1 MRPIFN
7 LQFSKSQFKKILC
20 SILILNLIFSSFP
33 FNSFAQTA
41 TDSSLLNQASS
52 SAQTNN
58 TATASSSLNS
68 SSFNDGFLDVSLV
81 PTNNTPSYLSSLV
94 FPSFDTGLP
103 GSANLTTNQNKKW
116 AVALNTKH
124 DFKGDETY
132 QVNINDISPQ
142 NLNAEV
148 FDANGKAVSVNFNKI
163 ATVNGTSIQIL
174 PPKNFKPGK
183 YTLKLTDSS
192 GNVTTQD
199 FTWGVLAINTNKS
212 IYLSSEAL
220 AKEGLPPETANLA
233 MAVLDDKGAM
243 VCDALLRLEIKAP
256 DGQATILS
264 TDNGLIKVNPECQ
277 VHDYTEKPDYQAS
290 YQTSTAGTYNMT
302 LTASIANGVR
312 TITDS
317 FQVQNSVLFDVER
330 QTGTRIFPPAT
341 YPVNFNIKANQ
352 DFKGQIIEYVPNSF
366 TIYSSTNSAAPVFD
380 VKQIATPIKSANGT
394 YSSINLSLPFSG
406 TRMETLGFGDKL
418 LDPQEKDL
426 YAQFGLLGHDGLDF
440 EMPIGTPVYS
450 VDGGTVVMAG
460 GQIYGTTVVIQHSW
474 GRSYYGHLS
483 KVNVAL
489 GQTITKGQEI
499 ALSGNT
505 GITTGP
511 HLHFSIKLNANDPAN
526 GFYGKTDPS
535 LYLGIQSQ
543 PQITAANINDTV
555 KAIVWDIDAKNGET
569 LNLSYAFVAPSVSPQ
584 FYTLGPLSFVE
595 NNNQVV
601 FQEARVWQIAADATT
616 ETFTTSTTWTAPT
629 GVTSVTA
636 EVWGGGGGGGG
647 QNLASDGGGGGGGG
661 AYSKQTAIT
670 VVPGNSYT
678 VTVGSGGTGGT
689 SGCGTT
695 GGDSWFVNTSTVLA
709 KGGVGGCNS
718 TGTPP
723 AGGLGGAA
731 ASGVGGTKFD
741 GGQGEK
747 GKDNANGVGG
757 YGGSSAGT
765 AAGGF
770 SGPQTWSTEIYPT
783 ASTPTG
789 GGDGGDGG
797 AKSANGVAPVSGNGG
812 GGGGSGEGT
821 AMTGGAGA
829 VGKVILTY
837 NKPPNAPT
845 QNSPTQSATDV
856 SVTPTFLMTA
866 TDADTA
872 VDNLSYKVTIYSN
885 SGCTAVVQTND
896 QAVSSTGWTGTNAT
910 CTAAPTACYT
920 SGTQGSFLT
929 QTALSELTQYWWKA
943 SAKDPDGNGSFTDSS
958 TCNSF
963 TTGSA
968 GPTLDQL
975 MRHGAWFS
983 NGAEQPFT
991 F

>member
-511 HLHFSIKLNANDPAN
+511 HLHFSIKLNANDPNN
-526 GFYGKTDPS
+526 GYYGKIDPS
-535 LYLGIQSQ
+535 SYLGLSNNQTVLGTSTIS
-543 PQITAANINDTV
+543 DTI
-555 KAIVWDIDAKNGET
+555 KAIVWNVDVKKGDV
-569 LNLSYAFVAPSVSPQ
+569 LNLSYFFKTPNVSPY
-584 FYTLGPLSFVE
+584 FYTLGPLSFVQ
-595 NNNQVV
+595 NNQVI
-601 FQEARVWQIAADATT
+601 FKEARQWQLANDVVFPVTSYLSNMASAVITG
-616 ETFTTSTTWTAPT
+616 TTSWQVVTSAPAAGDTTTSVTHSNKNAGYYQWKLGASNSTNFGTTAPT
-629 GVTSVTA
+629 VPSGIGFIYDTPLNSTIPTGTWQFTVQTNTSATVNSTEHPTVCVWQVTLSGGSIAASNSIIPCTDGATSLSTAGTTTQTISVSGVAAVSFTASQYLYVEYWEHQSPAGTGKTVSTTITFQTNAGVNNKIVTP
-636 EVWGGGGGGGG
+636 GSSS
-647 QNLASDGGGGGGGG
+647 NLA
-661 AYSKQTAIT
+661 
-670 VVPGNSYT
+670 
-678 VTVGSGGTGGT
+678 
-689 SGCGTT
+689 
-695 GGDSWFVNTSTVLA
+695 
-709 KGGVGGCNS
+709 
-718 TGTPP
+718 
-723 AGGLGGAA
+723 
-731 ASGVGGTKFD
+731 
-741 GGQGEK
+741 
-747 GKDNANGVGG
+747 
-757 YGGSSAGT
+757 
-765 AAGGF
+765 
-770 SGPQTWSTEIYPT
+770 
-783 ASTPTG
+783 
-789 GGDGGDGG
+789 
-797 AKSANGVAPVSGNGG
+797 
-812 GGGGSGEGT
+812 
-821 AMTGGAGA
+821 
-829 VGKVILTY
+829 
-837 NKPPNAPT
+837 PNAPS
-845 QNSPTQSATDV
+845 QDSPANSATGV
-856 SVTPTFLMTA
+856 STTPTFLMTS
-866 TDADTA
+866 TDAETN
-872 VDNLSYKVTIYSN
+872 NLQYKVTIYSDA
-885 SGCTAVVQTND
+885 CTTAVQTND
-896 QAVSSTGWTGTNAT
+896 QSVSQTGWTGQNAT
-910 CTAAPTACYT
+910 CVSGSDCYT
-920 SGTQGSFLT
+920 SGTQGSYTT
-929 QTALSELTQYWWKA
+929 QTALSSSTQYWWRA
-943 SAKDPDGNGSFTDSS
+943 SAKDPQGANTFTNSS

-963 TTGSA
+963 TTQSS

-975 MRHGAWFS
+975 LRHGEWFS
-983 NGAEQPFT
+983 SGVRQPFT

>member
-1 MRPIFN
+1 M
-7 LQFSKSQFKKILC
+7 KKISAYLI
-20 SILILNLIFSSFP
+20 ILSLIIGSVP
-33 FNSFAQTA
+33 VPVMAQTA
-41 TDSSLLNQASS
+41 TDSASQVQASP
-52 SAQTNN
+52 SAN
-58 TATASSSLNS
+58 TTPFDDVFVNSSLA
-68 SSFNDGFLDVSLV
+68 
-81 PTNNTPSYLSSLV
+81 PANNTPSYIVPLV
-94 FPSFDTGLP
+94 FPSFDTGLLD
-103 GSANLTTNQNKKW
+103 SANLSTNQNKKW
-116 AVALNTKH
+116 AVAPSTKH

-142 NLNAEV
+142 NVQAEV
-148 FDANGKAVSVNFNKI
+148 FDSNGDHILVNFNKI

-183 YTLKLTDSS
+183 YILKLTDSS

-212 IYLSSEAL
+212 IYLPNEVS
-220 AKEGLPPETANLA
+220 NIA
-233 MAVLDDKGAM
+233 MAVLDDTGAM

-256 DGQATILS
+256 DGQVTTLS
-264 TDNGLIKVNPECQ
+264 TDNGKIKVNQECK
-277 VHDYTEKPDYQAS
+277 VHDYTEKPDYETS

-302 LTASIANGVR
+302 LTATIKNGIR

-317 FQVQNSVLFDVER
+317 FQVQESVPFDVER
-330 QTGTRIFPPAT
+330 QTATRIFPPAT
-341 YPVNFNIKANQ
+341 YPVNFNIKVNQ

-366 TIYSSTNSAAPVFD
+366 TIYASTNSAAPVFD
-380 VKQIATPIKSANGT
+380 VKQIATPVENETGNLSSLSIALPFNGT
-394 YSSINLSLPFSG
+394 H
-406 TRMETLGFGDKL
+406 TQTLGFGQHL
-418 LDPQEKDL
+418 LDPLQKDL
-426 YAQFGLLGHDGLDF
+426 YQRFGLLGHDGLDF
-440 EMPIGTPVYS
+440 EMPIGTS
-450 VDGGTVVMAG
+450 VLAADNGTVVMAG
-460 GQIYGTTVVIQHSW
+460 GEIYGNTVVIQHSW
-474 GRSYYGHLS
+474 GRSYYGHLN
-483 KVNVAL
+483 KVNVTL
-489 GQTITKGQEI
+489 GQVITKGQEI

-505 GITTGP
+505 GLSTGP
-511 HLHFSIKLNANDPAN
+511 HLHFSIKLNSNDPAN
-526 GFYGKTDPS
+526 GFYGKIDPG

-555 KAIVWDIDAKNGET
+555 KAIVWNVDVKKGGT
-569 LNLSYAFVAPSVSPQ
+569 LNLSYSFVAPSVSPQ

-595 NNNQVV
+595 NNLVV

-616 ETFTTSTTWTAPT
+616 ETFTASTTWVAPT

-647 QNLASDGGGGGGGG
+647 QNLSSDGAGGGGGG

-678 VTVGSGGTGGT
+678 VTVGGAGAGGT
-689 SGCGTT
+689 SGCGAT
-695 GGDSWFVNTSTVLA
+695 GGDSSFVNTSTVLA
-709 KGGVGGCNS
+709 TGGVGGCNS

-723 AGGLGGAA
+723 AGGAGGAA

-741 GGQGEK
+741 GGQGEI
-747 GKDNANGVGG
+747 GRNHAQGQGG

-765 AAGGF
+765 AAVGF
-770 SGPQTWSTEIYPT
+770 SGPQTWSTVTYPT

-797 AKSANGVAPVSGNGG
+797 GAGVNGSAPAIGNGG
-812 GGGGSGEGT
+812 GGGGSGDGT

-837 NKPPNAPT
+837 NKPPNAPS
-845 QNSPTQSATDV
+845 QDSPANSATGV
-856 SVTPTFLMTA
+856 SLTPTFLMTA

-872 VDNLSYKVTIYSN
+872 VDNLSYKVTIYSDA
-885 SGCTAVVQTND
+885 CTTVVQTND

-910 CTAAPTACYT
+910 CTASPTACYT

-929 QTALSELTQYWWKA
+929 QTALSANTQYWWRA
-943 SAKDPDGNGSFTDSS
+943 SAKDPDGSGTFTNSS

-968 GPTLDQL
+968 GPTMDQL
-975 MRHGAWFS
+975 LRHGAWFNS
-983 NGAEQPFT
+983 GAEQPFT